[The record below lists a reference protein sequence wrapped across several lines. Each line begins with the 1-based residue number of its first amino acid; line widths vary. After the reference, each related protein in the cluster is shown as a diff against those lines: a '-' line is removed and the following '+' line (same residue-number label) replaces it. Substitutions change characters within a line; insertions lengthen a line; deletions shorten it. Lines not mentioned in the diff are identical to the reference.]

1 MAGAELVS
9 CRFIAAGLI
18 LPATMRGKNVM
29 GTVADRGRRWT
40 LVVAVLVFLWILF
53 TISSYVFSR
62 LSGEHVSGD
71 APLEIRMVLPEPVG
85 GVLLKGY
92 DGETVS
98 LAETVLLTARDFS
111 TFRGTAAGDGQYELS
126 LHFSSTGRKKLGVLQ
141 ALPEETRLAI
151 VVNSRVIGQC
161 GRGQLIENGLTIP
174 LAGLT
179 SSDANEVFA
188 RLTQ

>member
-1 MAGAELVS
+1 MVTVAN
-9 CRFIAAGLI
+9 
-18 LPATMRGKNVM
+18 RGK
-29 GTVADRGRRWT
+29 RWT
-40 LVVAVLVFLWILF
+40 LVAAVLVFLWILF

-62 LSGEHVSGD
+62 LSGEHVSVE
-71 APLEIRMVLPEPVG
+71 ARLEIRVVLPESVG
-85 GVLLKGY
+85 GTLLQGY

-111 TFRGTAAGDGQYELS
+111 TFRGIMEGDGQFELS
-126 LHFSSTGRKKLGVLQ
+126 LHFSSTGREKLRVLQ
-141 ALPEETRLAI
+141 ALPEETQLAV

-161 GRGQLIENGLTIP
+161 GRGQLNENGLTLR
-174 LAGLT
+174 LAGLN